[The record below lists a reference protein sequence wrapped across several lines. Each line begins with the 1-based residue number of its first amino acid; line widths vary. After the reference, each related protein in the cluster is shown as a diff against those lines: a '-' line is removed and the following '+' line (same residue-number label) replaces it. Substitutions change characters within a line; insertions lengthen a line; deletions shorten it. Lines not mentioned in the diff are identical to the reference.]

1 MRHPLCTLCCLCNAR
16 DMDRADLEQA
26 VRLATDTERAAAAEY
41 RQEILASEADGSAT
55 LTPKGREWVIAYDEL
70 AAAQDALEAD
80 QR

>member
-1 MRHPLCTLCCLCNAR
+1 
-16 DMDRADLEQA
+16 MDRADLEQA

-41 RQEILASEADGSAT
+41 RQEIQASEAEGSTT

-70 AAAQDALEAD
+70 GAVRDALEAD